1 MKKYLNLLPGGD
13 AALMALTRPSK
24 FSDERLV
31 FYWLNTPSLTF
42 ARDTKDQRI
51 VYEVFTFQ
59 PMVAEATTLP
69 WHFVRLES
77 FPFQIPLLSMTE
89 VM

>member
-1 MKKYLNLLPGGD
+1 MKKYLNLLPGDD
-13 AALMALTRPSK
+13 AALVVLTRPSK
-24 FSDERLV
+24 FLEERLV

-59 PMVAEATTLP
+59 PMAAEATTLP
-69 WHFVRLES
+69 WHFVHLES
-77 FPFQIPLLSMTE
+77 FSFQIPLL
-89 VM
+89 

>member
-1 MKKYLNLLPGGD
+1 MKKYLNLLPGD
-13 AALMALTRPSK
+13 YAALMTLTRPSK

-59 PMVAEATTLP
+59 PMAAEATILP

-77 FPFQIPLLSMTE
+77 FPFHIPLFS
-89 VM
+89 